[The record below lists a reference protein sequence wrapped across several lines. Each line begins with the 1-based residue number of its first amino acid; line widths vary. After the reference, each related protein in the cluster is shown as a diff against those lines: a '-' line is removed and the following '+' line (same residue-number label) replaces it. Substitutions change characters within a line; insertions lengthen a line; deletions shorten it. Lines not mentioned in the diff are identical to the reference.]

1 MHFFPFRTEQE
12 FQEMKFPTQAPVTF
26 YEAVTEALYR
36 CRDGKTSL
44 LLNGHAD
51 TETLVAEFGLLHRDL
66 EIARKVQKASF
77 PQKSPAIPGLQCATF
92 YSPAHSIGGDYYD
105 FLPLDDGSWGIAV
118 GDVSGKGIGAALVM
132 ATLQASLRA
141 QTLAPRPAIRT
152 LMQNVNLVVRESS
165 PAEFFASLFYAEYE
179 PASRLL
185 TYVNAGHNPPV
196 VARRSFGRCKV
207 LSLQSGGVPV
217 GALDESHYDSETFQL
232 EPGDVLI
239 AYTDGL
245 TESENPKNIAFGQER
260 LKRIMCSCTADEPEG
275 ILQHILRELS
285 THSAGSPQVDD
296 LTLVVMRVE
305 NEGSVAQSASPLLS
319 NCERFGLESRIQT
332 QLDARDRIY

>member
-1 MHFFPFRTEQE
+1 
-12 FQEMKFPTQAPVTF
+12 MKFPTQAPAIF

-36 CRDGKTSL
+36 CRDGKTAL
-44 LLNGHAD
+44 LLKSHAD
-51 TETLVAEFGLLHRDL
+51 PEWIAEFGLLHRDL

-92 YSPAHSIGGDYYD
+92 YRPARSIGGDYYD
-105 FLPLDDGSWGIAV
+105 FLPLDDGTWGIAV
-118 GDVSGKGIGAALVM
+118 GDGSGKGIGAALVM

-141 QTLAPRPAIRT
+141 QTLSPRPAIRT
-152 LMQNVNLVVRESS
+152 LMKNVNLVVRESS

-179 PASRLL
+179 PATRLL

-196 VARRSFGRCKV
+196 VARRSYGRCKI
-207 LSLQSGGVPV
+207 LSLHSGGVPV
-217 GALDESHYDSETFQL
+217 GALDDSHYDSDTFQL
-232 EPGDVLI
+232 EPGDTMI

-245 TESENPKNIAFGQER
+245 TESETPGGRAFGQER
-260 LKRIMCSCTADEPEG
+260 LKRILCSCTAEQPEE

-285 THSAGSPQVDD
+285 AHSAGSPQVDD

-305 NEGSVAQSASPLLS
+305 TECSLAQRTSPLHNNS
-319 NCERFGLESRIQT
+319 ERFGLESQIQI
-332 QLDARDRIY
+332 QVDARDRIY

>member
-1 MHFFPFRTEQE
+1 MNFS
-12 FQEMKFPTQAPVTF
+12 TQAPAIF

-36 CRDGKTSL
+36 CRDGKTAL
-44 LLNGHAD
+44 LLKGDAD
-51 TETLVAEFGLLHRDL
+51 TDALVAEFGLLHRDL

-77 PQKSPAIPGLQCATF
+77 PQKSLAIPGLQCATF
-92 YSPAHSIGGDYYD
+92 YKPAHSIGGDYYD
-105 FLPLDDGSWGIAV
+105 FLPLDDGTWGIAV

-141 QTLAPRPAIRT
+141 QTLPPRPDIQT
-152 LMQNVNLVVRESS
+152 LMKNVNLVVRESS

-196 VARRSFGRCKV
+196 VVRRSYGRCKF

-217 GALDESHYDSETFQL
+217 GALDGSHYDSETFQL
-232 EPGDVLI
+232 EPGDILV

-245 TESENPKNIAFGQER
+245 TESDNPCGKAFGQER
-260 LKRIMCSCTADEPEG
+260 LKRILCSCAAEQPQE
-275 ILQHILRELS
+275 ILQHILRDLS
-285 THSAGSPQVDD
+285 AHSAGSPQMDD

-305 NEGSVAQSASPLLS
+305 TERSHAQHMLPCVNNS
-319 NCERFGLESRIQT
+319 ERFGTESRIPT
-332 QLDARDRIY
+332 QLHARYLLY

>member
-1 MHFFPFRTEQE
+1 
-12 FQEMKFPTQAPVTF
+12 MKFPTQAPAVF

-36 CRDGKTSL
+36 CRDGKTAL
-44 LLNGHAD
+44 LLKSNAD

-92 YSPAHSIGGDYYD
+92 YRPAHSIGGDYYD
-105 FLPLDDGSWGIAV
+105 FLPLDDGTWGIAV
-118 GDVSGKGIGAALVM
+118 GDVSGKGLGAALVM

-152 LMQNVNLVVRESS
+152 LMKNVNLVVRESS

-179 PASRLL
+179 PVSRLL

-196 VARRSFGRCKV
+196 VARRSYGRCKI

-232 EPGDVLI
+232 EPGDLLI

-245 TESENPKNIAFGQER
+245 TESENPGGSAFGQER
-260 LKRIMCSCTADEPEG
+260 LKRILCSCTAEQPQE
-275 ILQHILRELS
+275 ILQHILQELS
-285 THSAGSPQVDD
+285 AHSAGCPQADD
-296 LTLVVMRVE
+296 LTLVVIRVE
-305 NEGSVAQSASPLLS
+305 TECSLAQCTSPLLNNS
-319 NCERFGLESRIQT
+319 ERFGLESRIQI
-332 QLDARDRIY
+332 QLDTRDRIY

>member
-1 MHFFPFRTEQE
+1 
-12 FQEMKFPTQAPVTF
+12 MKFPTQAPAIF

-36 CRDGKTSL
+36 SRDGRTALPLKS
-44 LLNGHAD
+44 HVD
-51 TETLVAEFGLLHRDL
+51 TETLAAGFGLLHRDL
-66 EIARKVQKASF
+66 EIARNVQKASF
-77 PQKSPAIPGLQCATF
+77 PKKSPAIPGLQCATF
-92 YSPAHSIGGDYYD
+92 YKPAHSIGGDYYD
-105 FLPLDDGSWGIAV
+105 FLPLDDGTWGIAV

-141 QTLAPRPAIRT
+141 QTLSPRPAIRK
-152 LMQNVNLVVRESS
+152 LMKNVNLLVRESS

-196 VARRSFGRCKV
+196 VIRRSHGRCKV
-207 LSLQSGGVPV
+207 FSLQSGGVPV
-217 GALDESHYDSETFQL
+217 GALDESQYDSDKFQL
-232 EPGDVLI
+232 EPGDILV

-245 TESENPKNIAFGQER
+245 TESENPGGRAFGQER
-260 LKRIMCSCTADEPEG
+260 LKTILCSCTAEQSQE

-285 THSAGSPQVDD
+285 AHSAGGPQEDD

-305 NEGSVAQSASPLLS
+305 HEPSLAQCASPLINKS
-319 NCERFGLESRIQT
+319 ERFDLESRIQI
-332 QLDARDRIY
+332 QLHPRDPIY